1 MSFEGDARSSH
12 LGIVPDIQED
22 DSALIDTPPVGASFA
37 RLQHPISSQYQ
48 RILDDNGWK
57 VTSDCT
63 TNTSAQ
69 PLIAR
74 IVARVIDSGVPLPD
88 IQVGD
93 HEISPFGENRKICL
107 GPIKDAVVKAFV
119 TEKKRE
125 LTILIPGITLLSL
138 GNRMV
143 DGPYNLSDFFQSLFA
158 NALRGDL
165 IDEYG
170 LDLAVRFNIGG
181 IVGTSDRIAIF
192 PYYFSVTLIN
202 TRPPS
207 LKVV

>member
-1 MSFEGDARSSH
+1 MLA
-12 LGIVPDIQED
+12 
-22 DSALIDTPPVGASFA
+22 
-37 RLQHPISSQYQ
+37 
-48 RILDDNGWK
+48 
-57 VTSDCT
+57 
-63 TNTSAQ
+63 
-69 PLIAR
+69 
-74 IVARVIDSGVPLPD
+74 
-88 IQVGD
+88 
-93 HEISPFGENRKICL
+93 
-107 GPIKDAVVKAFV
+107 
-119 TEKKRE
+119 
-125 LTILIPGITLLSL
+125 L

-143 DGPYNLSDFFQSLFA
+143 DGHYNLSDFFQSLFA